1 MVLAHRSSIRLANL
15 SSFYRLVYSEIE
27 EVGWEH
33 LVRFGGDLEFLS
45 FRITDKKGRVH
56 VMEIQLD
63 KTYPQ
68 KPPSVSAEV
77 PYIFN
82 VKWSVKSRLKDLVQQ
97 FREHLEK
104 LQEFWST
111 MEDIDHSLCVTNK
124 KELSRATTCRQ
135 IDIGNDCLIMLSIN
149 TKDLSS
155 LPECRFMGSGLVVNP
170 VRKLWLRNN
179 KRWMKDKTF
188 PENLAFVLETE
199 LPRPSHVLENDQQV
213 ECGICYAQYL
223 PMDEELGSRSGA
235 GTDHTCDNTSCGRAF
250 HSVCLV
256 DWLRSITTT
265 RQSFDVLFG
274 NCPYCSEPV
283 AVKLNDE
290 RKHSF

>member
-1 MVLAHRSSIRLANL
+1 MDFIEQKRHKELANP

-27 EVGWEH
+27 EIGWER

-56 VMEIQLD
+56 IMEIQLD

-111 MEDIDHSLCVTNK
+111 LEDIDNSLCVTNK
-124 KELSRATTCRQ
+124 KKLSRATTCRQ
-135 IDIGNDCLIMLSIN
+135 IDIGNDCSIMLSIN
-149 TKDLSS
+149 ARDPRS
-155 LPECRFMGSGLVVNP
+155 LPECRFVGSGPVVNP

-179 KRWMKDKTF
+179 KRWMKDKTL
-188 PENLAFVLETE
+188 PENLAFILETE

-223 PMDEELGSRSGA
+223 PIDEELGSRSGA

-250 HSVCLV
+250 HTVCLV

-283 AVKLNDE
+283 AVKLNDKK
-290 RKHSF
+290 KHV

>member
-1 MVLAHRSSIRLANL
+1 MDFIEQKRHKELANL

-149 TKDLSS
+149 AKDPSS

-265 RQSFDVLFG
+265 RQYVDFLVSLAFIWL
-274 NCPYCSEPV
+274 
-283 AVKLNDE
+283 K
-290 RKHSF
+290 

>member
-1 MVLAHRSSIRLANL
+1 MVRPFFFYCFGLQDFIEQKRHKELANL

-33 LVRFGGDLEFLS
+33 LVRFDGDLEFLS

-149 TKDLSS
+149 AKDPSS

-179 KRWMKDKTF
+179 KQWYD
-188 PENLAFVLETE
+188 LET
-199 LPRPSHVLENDQQV
+199 
-213 ECGICYAQYL
+213 A
-223 PMDEELGSRSGA
+223 
-235 GTDHTCDNTSCGRAF
+235 
-250 HSVCLV
+250 
-256 DWLRSITTT
+256 
-265 RQSFDVLFG
+265 
-274 NCPYCSEPV
+274 
-283 AVKLNDE
+283 
-290 RKHSF
+290 

>member
-1 MVLAHRSSIRLANL
+1 MDFIEQKRHKELANL

-149 TKDLSS
+149 AKDPSS

-179 KRWMKDKTF
+179 KQWMKDKTF
-188 PENLAFVLETE
+188 LENLAFVLETE

-250 HSVCLV
+250 HTVCLV

-265 RQSFDVLFG
+265 RQYVDFLVSLAFIWL
-274 NCPYCSEPV
+274 
-283 AVKLNDE
+283 K
-290 RKHSF
+290 

>member
-1 MVLAHRSSIRLANL
+1 MDFIEQKRHKELANL

-33 LVRFGGDLEFLS
+33 LVRFGGDLELLS

-149 TKDLSS
+149 TKDPSS

-223 PMDEELGSRSGA
+223 PYG
-235 GTDHTCDNTSCGRAF
+235 
-250 HSVCLV
+250 
-256 DWLRSITTT
+256 
-265 RQSFDVLFG
+265 
-274 NCPYCSEPV
+274 
-283 AVKLNDE
+283 
-290 RKHSF
+290 

>member
-1 MVLAHRSSIRLANL
+1 MDFIEQKRHKELANL

-135 IDIGNDCLIMLSIN
+135 IDIGNECLIMLSIN
-149 TKDLSS
+149 AKDPSS

-170 VRKLWLRNN
+170 VRNLWLRNN

-265 RQSFDVLFG
+265 RQYVDFLVSLAFIWL
-274 NCPYCSEPV
+274 
-283 AVKLNDE
+283 K
-290 RKHSF
+290 